1 MLSLCRE
8 MVLGK
13 IIAGL
18 LAILAD
24 VDVVGVLVS
33 VNLTDAQ
40 ISRGSDA
47 ACYAGNATASLTGC
61 AQFLSDWIVAT
72 IIYGTQVLSAI
83 ASGLHV

>member
-1 MLSLCRE
+1 

-18 LAILAD
+18 LAILSD
-24 VDVVGVLVS
+24 VDVVGFFAS

-40 ISRGSDA
+40 VSRGSNA
-47 ACYAGNATASLTGC
+47 ACYAGNATVALTGC
-61 AQFLSDWIVAT
+61 GQCLSDWIMAT
-72 IIYGTQVLSAI
+72 IIYGTQVLSAM

>member
-1 MLSLCRE
+1 

-13 IIAGL
+13 IITGL
-18 LAILAD
+18 LAILSD
-24 VDVVGVLVS
+24 VDVVGFFAS

-40 ISRGSDA
+40 ISRGDNV

-61 AQFLSDWIVAT
+61 GQSLSDWIVIGIT
-72 IIYGTQVLSAI
+72 YGTQVLSAM